1 MSDMSEFVTQNDT
14 ALTTDSRR
22 VVKHFKKRHGDVL
35 RAFDNPECSAKRD
48 RLNFQAAFGTY
59 INGKGGTQESRLIR
73 MTKDEF
79 SLA

>member
-14 ALTTDSRR
+14 TLTTDSRR
-22 VVKHFKKRHGDVL
+22 VVKRFKKRHGDVL